1 MPQAWKETFSRYR
14 DIRLL
19 WIFLMGCSSGFP
31 FLLTGSI
38 LSGWLTDAGI
48 KRAEVGLLGSVAI
61 VYAINFLWAPLVD
74 RVHLPL
80 IGRLGQRRSWILV
93 TQTMMLAFT
102 LLLATVDPTSHLLM
116 AGLFAFGI
124 AASSATQ
131 DIAVDAFRIDQFAP
145 HERDYLPPAAAIAII
160 GWWTGY
166 SWPGYLAFTQADN
179 LGWSTIYLM
188 MAGVIMLL
196 MLFTLLVREPDTGRD
211 RLQEQADR
219 QYQRQLHGHRWLSW
233 VAVTVVEPFAEFF
246 RKNGVKVALML
257 LLFIFLFKIGEAF
270 LGRMSVVFYKEIGFS
285 NEQVGEYTKLFGW
298 FLTVSFTLLGSL
310 FNTRFGIVKGL
321 LLGGSAM
328 AASNLMFA
336 VLASTGPIE
345 WLLVLTLVIDNFTT
359 AFSTVAFVSFLTLLT
374 GRAFSATQYAL
385 LASLGNLGRTTLAG
399 LSGYSVDWLGSWE
412 RFFVV
417 TALMVLPS
425 LCMLWMLRDRFNGI
439 SENSEGSAHKKY
451 K

>member
-1 MPQAWKETFSRYR
+1 MLHAWTETFARYR

-19 WIFLMGCSSGFP
+19 WVFLMGCSSGFP
-31 FLLTGSI
+31 FLLTGSV
-38 LSGWLTDAGI
+38 LSGWLSDAGI
-48 KRAEVGLLGSVAI
+48 ARAEIGLLGSVAT

-80 IGRLGQRRSWILV
+80 LGRLGQRRSWILA
-93 TQTMMLAFT
+93 TQLMMLLFT
-102 LLLATVDPTSHLLM
+102 LLLATVNPSSHLLM

-145 HERDYLPPAAAIAII
+145 HEKASLPPAAAIAII

-166 SWPGYLAFTQADN
+166 SWPGYLAFSQADA
-179 LGWSTIYLM
+179 LGWNNIYLL
-188 MAGVIMLL
+188 MAGVILLL
-196 MLFTLLVREPDTGRD
+196 MLFTLLVREPVTAREQ
-211 RLQEQADR
+211 LQAQAER
-219 QYQRQLHGHRWLSW
+219 QYQRELRDGRWLTW
-233 VAVTVVEPFAEFF
+233 FAVTVIEPFAEFF
-246 RKNGVKVALML
+246 RKNGIRVALML
-257 LLFIFLFKIGEAF
+257 MLFIFLFKIGEAF

-285 NEQVGEYTKLFGW
+285 NEQIGEYTKLFGW
-298 FLTVSFTLLGSL
+298 FITVSFTLLGSA
-310 FNTRFGIVKGL
+310 FNTRFGVVKGL

-336 VLASTGPIE
+336 VIAAAGPVE
-345 WLLVLTLVIDNFTT
+345 WLLLLTLVVDNFTT

-385 LASLGNLGRTTLAG
+385 LASLGNLSRTTLAG
-399 LSGYSVDWLGSWE
+399 LSGYTVDWLGSWE
-412 RFFVV
+412 RFFIV

-425 LCMLWMLRDRFNGI
+425 LCMLWLLRDRFNDI
-439 SENSEGSAHKKY
+439 SQANDQDS
-451 K
+451 

>member
-1 MPQAWKETFSRYR
+1 MPNAWKDTFERYR

-19 WIFLMGCSSGFP
+19 WIFLMGCASGFP

-48 KRAEVGLLGSVAI
+48 ERAEVGLLGSVAT
-61 VYAINFLWAPLVD
+61 VYAVNFLWAPLVD

-80 IGRLGQRRSWILV
+80 LGTLGQRRSWILA
-93 TQTMMLAFT
+93 TQLMMLVFT
-102 LLLATVDPTSHLLM
+102 LLLATVNPASSLLL

-145 HERDYLPPAAAIAII
+145 HEKASLPPAAAVAIM

-166 SWPGYLAFTQADN
+166 SWPGYLAFASADR
-179 LGWSTIYLM
+179 LGWNNIYLL
-188 MAGVIMLL
+188 MAGVIVLL
-196 MLFTLLVREPDTGRD
+196 MTFTLLVREPASARD
-211 RLQEQADR
+211 QLQARADER
-219 QYQRQLHGHRWLSW
+219 YRRQLDGHRWAGW
-233 VAVTVVEPFAEFF
+233 FAATVIEPFAEFF
-246 RKNGVKVALML
+246 RKNGLKVALML
-257 LLFIFLFKIGEAF
+257 MLFIFLFKIGEAF

-285 NEQVGEYTKLFGW
+285 NEQIGEYTKLFGW
-298 FLTVSFTLLGSL
+298 FITVSFTLLGSA
-310 FNTRFGIVKGL
+310 FNTRFGVVKGL
-321 LLGGSAM
+321 MLGGSAM

-336 VLASTGPIE
+336 ILATTGPVE
-345 WLLVLTLVIDNFTT
+345 WLLLLTLVIDNFTT

-385 LASLGNLGRTTLAG
+385 LASLGNLSRTTLAG
-399 LSGYSVDWLGSWE
+399 LSGYTVDWLGSWE

-425 LCMLWMLRDRFNGI
+425 LLMLWVLRDRFNGI
-439 SENSEGSAHKKY
+439 SQGTDPLKSK
-451 K
+451 

>member
-1 MPQAWKETFSRYR
+1 MLRAWQDTFARYR

-31 FLLTGSI
+31 FLLTGSL

-48 KRAEVGLLGSVAI
+48 ARAEIGLLGSVAT

-74 RVHLPL
+74 RVRLPL
-80 IGRLGQRRSWILV
+80 LWRLGQRRSWILL
-93 TQTMMLAFT
+93 TQLLMLIFT
-102 LLLATVDPTSHLLM
+102 LLLATVEPSTQLLL
-116 AGLFAFGI
+116 AALFAFGI

-145 HERDYLPPAAAIAII
+145 HEKAFLPAAAAVAIV

-166 SWPGYLAFTQADN
+166 SWPGYLAFAQADRI
-179 LGWSTIYLM
+179 GWNGVYLL
-188 MAGVIMLL
+188 MAGCVLLL
-196 MLFTLLVREPDTGRD
+196 MACTLLVREPHSDRE
-211 RLQEQADR
+211 RLQQAAER
-219 QYQRQLHGHRWLSW
+219 QYRQELDGQRWLVW
-233 VAVTVVEPFAEFF
+233 LTVTVVEPFAEFF
-246 RKNGVKVALML
+246 RKNGLRVALML
-257 LLFIFLFKIGEAF
+257 MLFIFLFKIGEAF
-270 LGRMSVVFYKEIGFS
+270 LGRMSVVFYREIGFS
-285 NEQVGEYTKLFGW
+285 NEQIGEYTKLFGW

-310 FNTRFGIVKGL
+310 FNTRFGVVKGL

-336 VLASTGPIE
+336 LIAAAGPVE
-345 WLLVLTLVIDNFTT
+345 WLLLLTLMIDNFTT

-385 LASLGNLGRTTLAG
+385 LASLGNLSRTTLAG
-399 LSGYSVDWLGSWE
+399 LSGFTVDWLGSWE

-425 LCMLWMLRDRFNGI
+425 LCMLWLLRHRFDQI
-439 SENSEGSAHKKY
+439 SQAHQDKQ
-451 K
+451 

>member
-1 MPQAWKETFSRYR
+1 MLHAWKETFARYR

-31 FLLTGSI
+31 FLLTGSV

-48 KRAEVGLLGSVAI
+48 ARAEIGLLGSVAT

-74 RVHLPL
+74 RVRLPL
-80 IGRLGQRRSWILV
+80 LGQLGQRRSWILA
-93 TQTMMLAFT
+93 TQLMMLLFT
-102 LLLATVDPTSHLLM
+102 LLLATVNPSSHLLM

-145 HERDYLPPAAAIAII
+145 HEKASLPPAAAIAII

-166 SWPGYLAFTQADN
+166 SWPGYLAFSQADA
-179 LGWSTIYLM
+179 LGWNNIYLL
-188 MAGVIMLL
+188 MAGVILLL
-196 MLFTLLVREPDTGRD
+196 MLFTLLVREPVTAREQ
-211 RLQEQADR
+211 LQAQAER
-219 QYQRQLHGHRWLSW
+219 QYQRELRDGRWLTW
-233 VAVTVVEPFAEFF
+233 FAVTVIEPFAEFF

-257 LLFIFLFKIGEAF
+257 MLFIFLFKIGEAF

-285 NEQVGEYTKLFGW
+285 NEQIGEYTKLFGW
-298 FLTVSFTLLGSL
+298 FITVSFTLLGSA
-310 FNTRFGIVKGL
+310 FNTRFGVVKGL

-336 VLASTGPIE
+336 VIAAAGPVE
-345 WLLVLTLVIDNFTT
+345 WLLLLTLVVDNFTT

-385 LASLGNLGRTTLAG
+385 LASLGNLSRTTLAG
-399 LSGYSVDWLGSWE
+399 LSGYTVDWLGSWE
-412 RFFVV
+412 RFFIV

-425 LCMLWMLRDRFNGI
+425 LCMLWLLRDRFNGI
-439 SENSEGSAHKKY
+439 SQADNNIK
-451 K
+451 

>member
-1 MPQAWKETFSRYR
+1 MLQAWKDTFARYR

-48 KRAEVGLLGSVAI
+48 ARAQVGLLGSVAT

-80 IGRLGQRRSWILV
+80 LGRLGQRRSWILA
-93 TQTMMLAFT
+93 TQAMMLLFT
-102 LLLATVDPTSHLLM
+102 LLLATVDPHSHLLL
-116 AGLFAFGI
+116 AGVFAFGI

-145 HERDYLPPAAAIAII
+145 HEKASLPPAAAIAII

-166 SWPGYLAFTQADN
+166 SWPGYLAFAQADT
-179 LGWSTIYLM
+179 LGWNAVYLL
-188 MAGVIMLL
+188 MAGVIVLL
-196 MLFTLLVREPDTGRD
+196 MLFTLLVREPPSSRD
-211 RLQEQADR
+211 QLQARAER
-219 QYQRQLHGHRWLSW
+219 EYQRELDGRHWLVW
-233 VAVTVVEPFAEFF
+233 FAVTVVEPFAEFF
-246 RKNGVKVALML
+246 RKNGVRVALML
-257 LLFIFLFKIGEAF
+257 MLFIFLFKIGEAF
-270 LGRMSVVFYKEIGFS
+270 LGRMSVVFYKEVGFS
-285 NEQVGEYTKLFGW
+285 NDQIGEYTKLFGW
-298 FLTVSFTLLGSL
+298 FITVSFTLLGSA
-310 FNTRFGIVKGL
+310 FNTHFGVVKGL

-336 VLASTGPIE
+336 VIAAAGPVE
-345 WLLVLTLVIDNFTT
+345 WLLLLTLVVDNFTT

-385 LASLGNLGRTTLAG
+385 LASLGNLSRTTLAG
-399 LSGYSVDWLGSWE
+399 LSGYTVDWLGSWE

-425 LCMLWMLRDRFNGI
+425 LIMLWLLRERFNGL
-439 SENSEGSAHKKY
+439 SEQDRRD
-451 K
+451 